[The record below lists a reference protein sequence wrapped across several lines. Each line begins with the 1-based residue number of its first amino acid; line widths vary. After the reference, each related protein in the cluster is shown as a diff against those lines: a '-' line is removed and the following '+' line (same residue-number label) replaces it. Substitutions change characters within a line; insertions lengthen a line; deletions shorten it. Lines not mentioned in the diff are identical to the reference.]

1 MGETALKLA
10 TFMQGDGPARIGLV
24 DTRAQTILDL
34 QAAHQAASGAAHPAL
49 ASMLDLIDS
58 GAAGLDL
65 VRSLESG
72 ARVAP
77 IPLSSVRL
85 LSPVPEPRQVR
96 DFSCFEIHLR
106 GAPAGMNVL
115 KARMAGG
122 KVPALDSFDMAVPQI
137 YRDQPIWYLSNR
149 FSVVGPET
157 DVEWP
162 PYCDYL
168 DFELEFGIFI
178 GKTGKN
184 IPLAQA
190 RDHIFGYCIF
200 NDVSARDQQGRE
212 MAGYMGPTKGK
223 SFDTGNVIGPW
234 IVTRDEIGDIAGRA
248 ASVRVNGETWASSTT
263 SNMMHSFEDMIAF
276 VTVSETV
283 HAGEFFGSGTI
294 GGCCGLE
301 MDRWI
306 KPGDVVELEIEG
318 LGVLRNRM
326 IKR

>member
-1 MGETALKLA
+1 LKLA
-10 TFMQGDGPARIGLV
+10 TFAQGTGAARIGLV
-24 DTRAQTILDL
+24 DTQACTILDL
-34 QAAHQAASGAAHPAL
+34 QAAHLAESGTAHPAL
-49 ASMLDLIDS
+49 ATMLDLIDS
-58 GAAGLDL
+58 GDAGLDR
-65 VRSLESG
+65 VHRVMSG
-72 ARVAP
+72 ARIDS
-77 IPLSSVRL
+77 IPLDAVRL

-96 DFSCFEIHLR
+96 DFSCFEKHLR
-106 GAPAGMNVL
+106 GAPAGMSVL
-115 KARMAGG
+115 KARLAGG
-122 KVPALDSFDMAVPQI
+122 SVPSLSSFDIPLPQI

-184 IPLAQA
+184 IPLEKA

-212 MAGYMGPTKGK
+212 MQGFMGPTKGK

-234 IVTRDEIGDIAGRA
+234 IVTADEIGEIGGRA

-263 SNMMHSFEDMIAF
+263 SNMMHSFEQIIAF
-276 VTVSETV
+276 ASASETL

-318 LGVLRNRM
+318 LGILRNRM
-326 IKR
+326 VRL